1 MKAAASEAMTT
12 ATVAPMPRHTG
23 GMNETSGTHDQELA
37 IAAISRILLEGMPP
51 GADHVVLTAD
61 VISTVTRAH
70 YLAVYASGEQAA
82 FTPGK
87 PVDDESLDALR
98 DAMYRDDVGTWF
110 GMQFVQYANGRPSV
124 QFNHDVDL
132 GLPATADDWQLDL
145 DVYPRS
151 PANIPPW
158 LAARLL
164 G

>member
-1 MKAAASEAMTT
+1 MVFWSL
-12 ATVAPMPRHTG
+12 G
-23 GMNETSGTHDQELA
+23 GKGREDEWMSARDDQHLDDQQLA
-37 IAAISRILLEGMPP
+37 IASNSRTPPEGMPP
-51 GADHVVLTAD
+51 AVAHVVLAAD